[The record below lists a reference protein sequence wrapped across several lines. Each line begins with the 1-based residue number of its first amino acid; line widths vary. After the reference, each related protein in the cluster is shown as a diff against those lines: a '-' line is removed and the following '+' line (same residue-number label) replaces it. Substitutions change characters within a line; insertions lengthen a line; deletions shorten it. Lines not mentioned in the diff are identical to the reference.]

1 MEVRSIPPSPSRLRT
16 FLLPP
21 ILVSDFVASGL
32 NEDEQKSV
40 SVTLNAQHQ
49 HTMIGI
55 GAHLSRSRA
64 LQQTALGGEIR
75 QMLFNGNG

>member
-1 MEVRSIPPSPSRLRT
+1 
-16 FLLPP
+16 
-21 ILVSDFVASGL
+21 
-32 NEDEQKSV
+32 
-40 SVTLNAQHQ
+40 
-49 HTMIGI
+49 MIGI